1 MNKQVKEKID
11 YLKETKK
18 PYLIV
23 VRDGEIMNVD
33 DYLPLIYGN
42 LCNALYN
49 NSFNK
54 GLSKTKE
61 KCNYTEYMEFEETF
75 PNQPGLKYI
84 YINIPC
90 KMNQLDG
97 YKLID
102 NIIQKTLIGGGF

>member
-1 MNKQVKEKID
+1 MNKKIKEKID

-23 VRDGEIMNVD
+23 IRNDEIMNVD

-42 LCNALYN
+42 LCNALFN

-54 GLSKTKE
+54 GLSKIKE
-61 KCNYTEYMEFEETF
+61 KCNYTEFMEFEETF
-75 PNQPGLKYI
+75 PNTPGLKYI

-90 KMNQLDG
+90 NMNSLDG
-97 YKLID
+97 YKIID
-102 NIIQKTLIGGGF
+102 NIIQKTLNGGGF